1 MLITKLTLTTIES
14 TQTACLNR
22 SEFET
27 LFNDHYSRLCS
38 YAYNFLK
45 EEEGSEEVVQEVF
58 FKLWINRTDIQIQ
71 SSMESYLYRSVR
83 NASLNLIKHISIREK
98 YKEHNQKEIEYAE
111 NIDKDPMN
119 ASELELKIRASID
132 LLPEQRRKIFL
143 LSRYEQ
149 LKYKEIAEQLGISVK
164 TVENQMGKAL
174 QFLRNELVDYLP
186 LIFLFFNHF
195 FKGE

>member
-1 MLITKLTLTTIES
+1 LATQETTLVD
-14 TQTACLNR
+14 CLNR

-83 NASLNLIKHISIREK
+83 NASLNLIKHINIREK

-111 NIDKDPMN
+111 NLDSDPMN
-119 ASELELKIRASID
+119 ASELEFKIRASID
-132 LLPEQRRKIFL
+132 MLPEQRRKIFM
-143 LSRYEQ
+143 LSRYES

-174 QFLRNELVDYLP
+174 QLLRNELADYLP